1 MLYNIKKLRE
11 GKGWTL
17 EKLSEVSGVSRTII
31 SKLESEND
39 VVTTTATLK
48 NLSKALGKSIGDIF
62 YTEKV

>member
-1 MLYNIKKLRE
+1 MSYNIKKFRE
-11 GKGWTL
+11 EKGWTQ